1 MASLPCLPS
10 WPGTGSTTTPSALE
24 RAASRSIPRPARYSS
39 ARSTCV
45 AYWRVALSSKTL
57 CDFESIGI
65 SFVLPL
71 HDELY
76 GVSLH
81 ATPVADEDMK
91 CGVDGGGLASLLV
104 ERTKVSVPP
113 PTVLHRFATV
123 VDKHRSKPEGR
134 PVSSR
139 SPLCSQQRPPVS
151 PRRPPLGPAG

>member
-10 WPGTGSTTTPSALE
+10 WPGTGSTDRPRAIE
-24 RAASRSIPRPARYSS
+24 RGAARWIPCPARFSS

-45 AYWRVALSSKTL
+45 AYWRVALSSKAL

-104 ERTKVSVPP
+104 ERTKVGVPP
-113 PTVLHRFATV
+113 PTVLYRFATV
-123 VDKHRSKPEGR
+123 VDKHRAKVEGR
-134 PVSSR
+134 PISSR
-139 SPLCSQQRPPVS
+139 SPLFSQQRPPGY
-151 PRRPPLGPAG
+151 PRRPPLW

>member
-10 WPGTGSTTTPSALE
+10 WPGTGTTTTPSALE

-104 ERTKVSVPP
+104 ERTKGGVPP
-113 PTVLHRFATV
+113 PTVLYRFSTV
-123 VDKHRSKPEGR
+123 VDTHRAKVECR
-134 PVSSR
+134 PI
-139 SPLCSQQRPPVS
+139 SPPSPFLSPHTPP
-151 PRRPPLGPAG
+151 PHP